1 MSNLEET
8 FEYDSQNRLKKVWL
22 GPTLTGASVYDS
34 YGRMTA
40 KTANGQL
47 IFYDAEFGTTAKPH
61 AMDAAATVAEN
72 FPQATQTITYT
83 GFDKVAKVKQ
93 GNDSLCYTYGYD
105 HQRIFMEEHVEN
117 PMSAQG
123 FNRYAY
129 CMNNPLRYVDPS
141 GWLPV
146 GGGGGGYLGSYGYQV
161 THRANSVYNHY
172 FKTAL
177 LSLIQDWQANPSR
190 STGEALVNAGI
201 TNLTVGEVY
210 GSYQGDSGYRNSYY
224 SWTGSNS
231 NAHEA
236 ESLYEYVGG
245 NRNGVFSVSN
255 MPLSLYGAM
264 TSLEKANILAQ
275 SLGVPMGT
283 ISEGMEMAA
292 KSYHNIPLLKAFSGL
307 NKAQKIAAI
316 SKEGV
321 GLLKM
326 AKGLGVAGAA
336 VSSGIS
342 LYNMGNYYSNGGT
355 ENSVWIKT
363 GFDIGIAIFGI
374 IGGPIGLTVCVG
386 YYILDLATDG
396 FGVSYEIK
404 P

>member
-1 MSNLEET
+1 MYDPVMSSFLSADR
-8 FEYDSQNRLKKVWL
+8 FVQN
-22 GPTLTGASVYDS
+22 PTT
-34 YGRMTA
+34 
-40 KTANGQL
+40 
-47 IFYDAEFGTTAKPH
+47 
-61 AMDAAATVAEN
+61 
-72 FPQATQTITYT
+72 
-83 GFDKVAKVKQ
+83 
-93 GNDSLCYTYGYD
+93 
-105 HQRIFMEEHVEN
+105 
-117 PMSAQG
+117 AQG

-129 CMNNPLRYVDPS
+129 CMNNPLRYTDPS
-141 GWLPV
+141 GWRCI
-146 GGGGGGYLGSYGYQV
+146 GGITGYTPNSATNDPYAYVETRYLEPRDFSSAYGMFNMEFYGNTSGFGAGIGAGGGYLGSYGYQV

-224 SWTGSNS
+224 SWTDGNGKT
-231 NAHEA
+231 HTA
-236 ESLYEYVGG
+236 EVLYGYVGG
-245 NRNGVFSVSN
+245 NANGVFIVSN
-255 MPLSLYGAM
+255 LPLDLYGTM

-316 SKEGV
+316 SKEGTV
-321 GLLKM
+321 LLKT
-326 AKGLGVAGAA
+326 AKELGRVCAG
-336 VSSGIS
+336 VSVGIS
-342 LYNMGNYYSNGGT
+342 GYQTYNYYANGGT
-355 ENSVWIKT
+355 GYEVLIK
-363 GFDIGIAIFGI
+363 GITDVGMVVVGAF
-374 IGGPIGLTVCVG
+374 GGPIGLGISIG
-386 YYILDLATDG
+386 YYVLDLSTDG